1 MVRVIS
7 LLAMVS
13 LSVAANTN
21 DTAQNAA
28 QSADAIQ
35 PVNQI
40 WTASSSER
48 YQGKETENI
57 KKSSAPTQSLKKAE
71 KNLSSDASSNDKTD
85 NTNLQQMPAKSFAVD
100 ASQVVL
106 DHEYWIYDATLRF
119 IEDWDHDGY
128 FYRFEL
134 GFDVDTVYS
143 HGDVYARL
151 YLGDG
156 HTFREYHT
164 TSVFHIDTTDSDD
177 KFFVDTEL
185 LAGFPSHDYDIMIEL
200 YDAYN
205 DHLVAVYDH
214 TSDGDLSYNPLES
227 YDYEAYVVPSTGGTV
242 TVSRERGGS
251 SGWLMFGL
259 GLLSLVMRNIRISK
273 SN

>member
-21 DTAQNAA
+21 DTAQDASM
-28 QSADAIQ
+28 SADSNQ
-35 PVNQI
+35 PLNQV

-48 YQGKETENI
+48 YQGKETQNI
-57 KKSSAPTQSLKKAE
+57 KKSSAPIQSLEKAQ
-71 KNLSSDASSNDKTD
+71 KSLDGDVSSADQINNAS
-85 NTNLQQMPAKSFAVD
+85 LQQMPAKSFAVG
-100 ASQVVL
+100 ASQVAL

-128 FYRFEL
+128 YYRFEL
-134 GFDVDTVYS
+134 GFDVDTIYT

-156 HTFREYHT
+156 DVFREYHT

-200 YDAYN
+200 YDAYDN
-205 DHLVAVYDH
+205 HLVAVYDH
-214 TSDGDLSYNPLES
+214 TSDGDLSYRPLES
-227 YDYEAYVVPSTGGTV
+227 YDYEAYVVPPSSGTV

-259 GLLSLVMRNIRISK
+259 GLLSLVLRNWRQRK